1 MWKVNLFAKNIS
13 CDNPYRFIISETS
26 SRIEKIYIFLL
37 SSQLDYLYTT
47 FCFLSF
53 FKRSSYEQQK
63 SFFFV
68 LKWIYI
74 WTIYPRIYT
83 EEKKSIRNTH
93 MFALY
98 VFTHITHTIRVY
110 NERVQGGEE
119 TKIIL
124 SSKYKYLGCII

>member
-1 MWKVNLFAKNIS
+1 MSNKN
-13 CDNPYRFIISETS
+13 YFFLYWSEYE
-26 SRIEKIYIFLL
+26 R
-37 SSQLDYLYTT
+37 YTQA
-47 FCFLSF
+47 
-53 FKRSSYEQQK
+53 Y
-63 SFFFV
+63 
-68 LKWIYI
+68 
-74 WTIYPRIYT
+74 YT